1 MIDDQARHG
10 IAGHLNLNKREIKVR
25 VISRILPAVVIAG
38 CVASLMGCAGSVSPQ
53 IKRLPERVELSGR
66 FYRGEAY
73 QSGPQVLASMLSQQG
88 IVITPGLLDKPL
100 HLPGGEAQLQQNMQ
114 DLAREYGMVV
124 YPLDSNLAAL
134 LTQVAAGYPVMV
146 RFTEGSAL
154 WAEPRYAILAGYN
167 RQKQTVLLRAG
178 MNHRELMSFN
188 SFESSFENAGGWA
201 VLIQNPSQIPA
212 QVDQQRWLKAANE
225 LAQAG
230 QEQAAAKAKK
240 ALAAH

>member
-1 MIDDQARHG
+1 MIDGQAG
-10 IAGHLNLNKREIKVR
+10 SAIAWRLNKRVMMVR
-25 VISRILPAVVIAG
+25 VISRILSAALIVG
-38 CVASLMGCAGSVSPQ
+38 CVAGLAGCAGSVAPE

-66 FYRGEAY
+66 FYKGVAN

-88 IVITPGLLDKPL
+88 IVITPGLLEKPL
-100 HLPGGEAQLQQNMQ
+100 HLPGAEAQLQQNMQ
-114 DLAREYGMVV
+114 NLAREYGMVV
-124 YPLDSNLAAL
+124 YPLDSNLPAL

-178 MNHRELMSFN
+178 MNQRTMMSFS
-188 SFESSFENAGGWA
+188 SFESAFKDAGGWA
-201 VLIQNPSQIPA
+201 VLIQKPTQIPA
-212 QVDQQRWLKAANE
+212 SVDQQRWLKAAND

-230 QEQAAAKAKK
+230 QEQAAARAKK
-240 ALAAH
+240 ALGAQ

>member
-1 MIDDQARHG
+1 M
-10 IAGHLNLNKREIKVR
+10 VR
-25 VISRILPAVVIAG
+25 VISRILAATLIVG
-38 CVASLMGCAGSVSPQ
+38 CVTSLAGCAGSVSPQ

-66 FYRGEAY
+66 FYKGVAN

-114 DLAREYGMVV
+114 NLAREYGMMV
-124 YPLDSNLAAL
+124 YPLDSNLPAL

-154 WAEPRYAILAGYN
+154 WAEPRYAILSGYN

-178 MNHRELMSFN
+178 MDQRLLMSFG
-188 SFESSFENAGGWA
+188 SFESAFKDAGGWA
-201 VLIQNPSQIPA
+201 VLIQSPTQIPA
-212 QVDQQRWLKAANE
+212 NVDQQRWLRAASD

-230 QEQAAAKAKK
+230 QEQAATRARK
-240 ALAAH
+240 ALNAQ